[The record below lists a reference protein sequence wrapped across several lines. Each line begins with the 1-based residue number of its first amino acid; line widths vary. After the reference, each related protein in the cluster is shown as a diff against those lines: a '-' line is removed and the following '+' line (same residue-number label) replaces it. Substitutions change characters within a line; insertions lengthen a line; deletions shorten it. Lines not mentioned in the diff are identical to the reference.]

1 MAKKENDKAAN
12 IAVERKFMI
21 GPKLNFA
28 SSEAYKLLRTNVM
41 FSFPAEE
48 KCPVI
53 GMTSTFK
60 GEGKSLTSINLA
72 YTLAETKK
80 KVLLIE
86 GDMRIPNFAA
96 RLNLKPTPG
105 ISNLLVELNS
115 LSDAIQKAVFQ
126 TSDPSIMVKFDVIT
140 SGSIP
145 PNPSELMQSGRMK
158 HLIKTLREFYDVIIL
173 DLPPVTVVSD
183 ALITSTFISGMIVV
197 VRNEVASKRG
207 LSDVMRQFRQANA
220 RIIGFVFTNA
230 DFSKSRSYK
239 RYYKKGYY
247 KYGYGA
253 YKK

>member
-1 MAKKENDKAAN
+1 MAKKESNKADDTAM
-12 IAVERKFMI
+12 ERKFMI

-41 FSFPAEE
+41 FSFPATE

-53 GMTSTFK
+53 GLTSTFK

-80 KVLLIE
+80 RVLLIE
-86 GDMRIPNFAA
+86 GDMRLPNFAP

-105 ISNLLVELNS
+105 VSNLLVELDS

-126 TSDPSIMVKFDVIT
+126 TSDGKMNVHFDVIT

-158 HLIKTLREFYDVIIL
+158 LLINTLKDFYDVILI

-183 ALITSTFISGMIVV
+183 ALITSKFISGMVVV

-207 LSDVMRQFRQANA
+207 LSDVMRQFRQADA
-220 RIIGFVFTNA
+220 KIIGFVFTNA
-230 DFSKSRSYK
+230 DFTKSKSYN

-247 KYGYGA
+247 KNGY